1 MINQKQI
8 KYYLEILKKRYEKNA
23 LGAVER
29 PCHKISKVDKK
40 QGVITLSE
48 SPNKLVWSEEIE
60 DIHWL
65 INCLENE
72 LEKNK

>member
-1 MINQKQI
+1 MINHKQI

-29 PCHKISKVDKK
+29 PCSEITKVDKERSI
-40 QGVITLSE
+40 VTISE
-48 SPNKLVWSEEIE
+48 SANKLIWSEEIE